1 MALFGRRKTKQLSDD
16 ELLELDEDEATAVRP
31 EPAEGEPGVDRDW
44 VRAEDGPYDITE
56 WPEVDSGIDLG
67 ALRLPS
73 VKGMSLRL
81 DIEQNSG
88 RVIGATLGF
97 GASQAQVQVFAA
109 PRSEGIWDELRAEI
123 ARGLVDSGGA
133 AEAVD
138 GRMGKELRA
147 RMPGR
152 APDGRVAYQPARF
165 VGIDGPRWFL
175 RVVIGGPAA
184 SDDNQAR
191 GVLAFVRRIV
201 VSRGD
206 EPRPPR
212 EVLTLTPPKGFAEA
226 VAKEAEA
233 RREQQDQARRAAAA
247 DAVRKAPSAGGSSDA
262 TAVAGVGLT
271 AGGGEDAP
279 TGGGAPAT
287 PQPEPTDAPKA
298 PRNPDFT

>member
-1 MALFGRRKTKQLSDD
+1 MALFGRRKSQRLSDE
-16 ELLELDEDEATAVRP
+16 ELLDLEEDEAAAVRP
-31 EPAEGEPGVDRDW
+31 DPAEGEPGVDRDW
-44 VRAEDGPYDITE
+44 VRAEDGPYDVTE
-56 WPEVDSGIDLG
+56 WPEVDGRIDLG
-67 ALRLPS
+67 AIRIPS
-73 VKGMSLRL
+73 VKGMQLRL
-81 DIEQNSG
+81 DVEQSSG

-123 ARGLVDSGGA
+123 ARGLVDAGGA
-133 AEAVD
+133 AETVE

-165 VGIDGPRWFL
+165 VGVDGPRWFL
-175 RVVIGGPAA
+175 RVVVGGPAA

-191 GVLAFVRRIV
+191 GILAFVRRIV
-201 VSRGD
+201 IDRGD

-212 EVLTLTPPKGFAEA
+212 EVLTLTPPRGFAEA
-226 VAKEAEA
+226 MAKEAEA
-233 RREQQDQARRAAAA
+233 RREQQAQARQQAAA
-247 DAVRKAPSAGGSSDA
+247 DAVRRAPSAAGSTDA

-271 AGGGEDAP
+271 APGEGEQP
-279 TGGGAPAT
+279 PADR
-287 PQPEPTDAPKA
+287 PLPEPAPTDAPKA

>member
-1 MALFGRRKTKQLSDD
+1 MALFGRRKTNRLSDE
-16 ELLELDEDEATAVRP
+16 ELLDLQDGDEAVVRP

-44 VRAEDGPYDITE
+44 VRHEDGPYDISE
-56 WPEVDSGIDLG
+56 WRELDGRIDLG
-67 ALRLPS
+67 ALRIPS
-73 VKGMSLRL
+73 VKGMQMRL
-81 DIEQNSG
+81 DIEQGSG

-109 PRSEGIWDELRAEI
+109 PRTEGIWDELRAEI

-133 AEAVD
+133 AETVE

-165 VGIDGPRWFL
+165 LGIDGPRWFL
-175 RVVIGGPAA
+175 RVVVGGPAA

-191 GVLAFVRRIV
+191 GILAFVRRIV
-201 VSRGD
+201 VDRGD

-233 RREQQDQARRAAAA
+233 RREQQAQARRAAAA
-247 DAVRKAPSAGGSSDA
+247 DALHKAPTAGGSTDA
-262 TAVAGVGLT
+262 TSVAGVGL
-271 AGGGEDAP
+271 
-279 TGGGAPAT
+279 GGAAATDAAEPPRHRAPEPA
-287 PQPEPTDAPKA
+287 PTDAPQA

>member
-16 ELLELDEDEATAVRP
+16 ELLLDEEDTVAVRP

-56 WPEVDSGIDLG
+56 WPEVDGGIDLG
-67 ALRLPS
+67 ALRIPS
-73 VKGMSLRL
+73 VKGMQLRL
-81 DIEQNSG
+81 DIEQSSG

-109 PRSEGIWDELRAEI
+109 PRTEGIWEELRAEI

-133 AEAVD
+133 AEVVD

-165 VGIDGPRWFL
+165 VGVDGPRWFL

-184 SDDNQAR
+184 TDDHQVR
-191 GVLAFVRRIV
+191 GILSFVRRIV
-201 VSRGD
+201 VTRGD

-212 EVLTLTPPKGFAEA
+212 EVLTLTPPQGFAEA
-226 VAKEAEA
+226 VAKEAQA
-233 RREQQDQARRAAAA
+233 RREQQEQARRAAAA
-247 DAVRKAPSAGGSSDA
+247 EAVRKAPSASGSSDA
-262 TAVAGVGLT
+262 TAVAGVGLST
-271 AGGGEDAP
+271 GDAADTSGEAAASAP
-279 TGGGAPAT
+279 EPA
-287 PQPEPTDAPKA
+287 PTDAPKA

>member
-1 MALFGRRKTKQLSDD
+1 MALFGRRKTNRLSDE
-16 ELLELDEDEATAVRP
+16 ELLDLEDRDEVVVRP

-44 VRAEDGPYDITE
+44 VRDEDGPYDITE
-56 WPEVDSGIDLG
+56 WRELDGRIDLG
-67 ALRLPS
+67 AMRIPS
-73 VKGMSLRL
+73 VKGMQMRL
-81 DIEQNSG
+81 DIEQKSG
-88 RVIGATLGF
+88 RVIGTTLGF
-97 GASQAQVQVFAA
+97 GASQAQIQVFAA
-109 PRSEGIWDELRAEI
+109 PRTEGIWDELRAEI

-133 AEAVD
+133 AETVE

-165 VGIDGPRWFL
+165 LGIDGPRWFL

-184 SDDNQAR
+184 TDDNQAR
-191 GVLAFVRRIV
+191 GILAYVRRV
-201 VSRGD
+201 VVDRGD

-233 RREQQDQARRAAAA
+233 RREQQEQKRRAAAA
-247 DAVRKAPSAGGSSDA
+247 DAVRRAPSAAGSTDA
-262 TAVAGVGLT
+262 TSVAGV
-271 AGGGEDAP
+271 DI
-279 TGGGAPAT
+279 GAPQGSDGSARHRA
-287 PQPEPTDAPKA
+287 PEPSPTDAPKA